1 MERRHLVAGS
11 AFGAVASTGLHAE
24 TSAASAWRAR
34 DHMKALRVAESTCDV
49 FVHAIQAAPA
59 APRR

>member
-11 AFGAVASTGLHAE
+11 AFGAVASTGPHAE
-24 TSAASAWRAR
+24 TSGASAWKVR
-34 DHMKALRVAESTCDV
+34 DQMEAPRVAESACDNV
-49 FVHAIQAAPA
+49 VHAIQAAPA